1 MSKKHRTAR
10 PQPGPEPS
18 TPWIYP
24 LTIGLISLGI
34 VLGLAALVAG
44 YLVVTRSPSP
54 SEAAARA
61 AQIPRAG
68 AQELKNVPAGQQ
80 VAVQG
85 RISRDNVPLQ
95 RNFVLYTHA
104 HETTIGCRDKEHT
117 PCMVDDPT
125 VYPDRMTLELDDGI
139 VTVMGKNYALYGLP
153 ATWEPHSWE
162 SYKGYEIGNLV
173 TVVGTRDPAAD
184 GAVLL
189 ASELHS
195 GPYGDLVR
203 DAQMSAGS
211 TLVFGYFMLVVGVL
225 AVLGCAVGLYVAITN
240 HNKAKGTVREQ
251 VGQLDKRE

>member
-1 MSKKHRTAR
+1 MSKKHRAAR

-18 TPWIYP
+18 TRSMYP
-24 LTIGLISLGI
+24 LAVGLISLGI
-34 VLGLAALVAG
+34 ALGLAALVAG

-61 AQIPRAG
+61 AQIPQVG

-85 RISRDNVPLQ
+85 LISRDNVPLQ
-95 RNFVLYTHA
+95 HNFVLYIRT
-104 HETTIGCRDKEHT
+104 EQTTIGCRDQEHT

-125 VYPDRMTLELDDGI
+125 VYPDQMTLELDDGI

-162 SYKGYEIGNLV
+162 TYKGYEIGNLV
-173 TVVGTRDPAAD
+173 TVVGTRDAAAD
-184 GAVLL
+184 GAVLR
-189 ASELHS
+189 ASEVHS

-211 TLVFGYFMLVVGVL
+211 TLVFGYFMIVIGVL
-225 AVLGCAVGLYVAITN
+225 AVLGCAAGLYVAITDHIKSKN
-240 HNKAKGTVREQ
+240 EPSAEMRRSQ
-251 VGQLDKRE
+251 